1 MSFFSELKR
10 RNVFRVGI
18 AYLIGSWLL
27 AQIAELLLDT
37 FKAPDWTMQFI
48 VVVLMIGFPIALFF
62 AWAFELTPD
71 GLKRESEV
79 DRSESIRR
87 ETGQKLNRGIIV
99 ILVVALGYFVW
110 ESRFANRSETGS
122 DPFSQANAGQTTVVG
137 EKRALTPIEANP
149 TSIEATEAGPATSKS
164 VAVLPFVNMSSDPE
178 QEYFSDGITEEI
190 INALVKIPGLVGTRA
205 HLRLRFQRPP
215 GRRA

>member
-1 MSFFSELKR
+1 MSFFNELKR

-71 GLKRESEV
+71 GIKRESEV

-110 ESRFANRSETGS
+110 ESRFSSEKGS
-122 DPFSQANAGQTTVVG
+122 DKGSEPFSQESSMQVGQAGDEKGIRPRAVVMLRKG
-137 EKRALTPIEANP
+137 IRPLFLASPLQFCPSSTCRPTP
-149 TSIEATEAGPATSKS
+149 SKS
-164 VAVLPFVNMSSDPE
+164 TSPMASPRKSS
-178 QEYFSDGITEEI
+178 
-190 INALVKIPGLVGTRA
+190 TRW
-205 HLRLRFQRPP
+205 
-215 GRRA
+215 